1 MKVQLNTD
9 ANIAGN
15 EALSQQVEAIIN
27 DTLDRFS
34 QHITRVEVHL
44 SDENSNE
51 KFGAN
56 DQRCLIEVRLANHQ
70 PIAVSDQGPDIGAVH
85 PRCCRENEKFA
96 RHYSRKVARSLS
108 D

>member
-9 ANIAGN
+9 ANIEGN

-27 DTLDRFS
+27 NTLDRFS

-44 SDENSNE
+44 SDENSSE

-56 DQRCLIEVRLANHQ
+56 DKRCLIEVRLANHQ
-70 PIAVSDQGPDIGAVH
+70 PIAASDQGQILQQSISGAAEKMKKLLDTTIGKL
-85 PRCCRENEKFA
+85 RA
-96 RHYSRKVARSLS
+96 R
-108 D
+108 

>member
-1 MKVQLNTD
+1 MMKVQLNTD

-15 EALSQQVEAIIN
+15 QALSQQVEAIIN

-70 PIAVSDQGPDIGAVH
+70 PIAVSDRGQILEQSIHGAA
-85 PRCCRENEKFA
+85 EKMKNLLDTTLGKLRA
-96 RHYSRKVARSLS
+96 R
-108 D
+108 